1 MPNVDIVEGGD
12 EVGGRGELVR
22 VEDEVV
28 DAGRPLG
35 IDIYGTDG
43 DLKGGIRRWNVK
55 TGTRKAGS

>member
-1 MPNVDIVEGGD
+1 VPNVDIVEGGD

-35 IDIYGTDG
+35 IESTAPTGI
-43 DLKGGIRRWNVK
+43 LK
-55 TGTRKAGS
+55 